1 MAEHSIAVSEE
12 EDFRVRGRKR
22 YPVNSLFVKLSAI
35 VILGI
40 IAVTLAVTYIVIN
53 ISTDIFIDTYGE
65 SQEKVFARIEEELNT
80 FYENTS
86 VIMDQINDD
95 WPFRVYLSDTVQN
108 SAQEYST
115 VYQVQRSLKS
125 AIPNGVEDVSVLV
138 VGKKG
143 KTIVGSGKGEAVT
156 VPANVILGNRLTKR
170 LNEKPG
176 TLIFSYMDQGFTSA
190 TRNTPVIIGAKALI
204 DTGGREPYAYV
215 YVTMKESDFEKMYR
229 YFTSDTSDIEILD
242 RDSRVVSSEIKALLG
257 KKDEELRS
265 IAGDLGKDGIERKN
279 VKRSGVAQ
287 TLLIRRLS
295 YYDMCLIGTID
306 NSRALS
312 NLYDMPQIIVITTLI
327 SLVVLLIILF
337 VIRQT
342 MRPLQML
349 TKKMADVREGNFDLH
364 TEVEGTGEIRE
375 LSETFNYMLDDLN
388 SYVDKLVEVQKDKR
402 NAEIH
407 ALQMQINPHYVFN
420 TLASI
425 KWLILQGDTER
436 STKTI
441 DAFIHLL
448 RSTIYNTDEFIG
460 IGQEVENLKDYVF
473 INNTR
478 YGENVQVEFFVAPD
492 CDEYKIPKL
501 ILQPFIENAFFHAFP
516 DGRRGEIQ
524 IFISLKGD
532 QLRFEISDNGI
543 GMNQEQLLH
552 LQTSKGDGGGHFSG
566 IGIANVD
573 ERIRLIY
580 GLDYGLNITSE
591 PEQGTRVLILLP
603 QKPNKS

>member
-1 MAEHSIAVSEE
+1 
-12 EDFRVRGRKR
+12 
-22 YPVNSLFVKLSAI
+22 
-35 VILGI
+35 
-40 IAVTLAVTYIVIN
+40 
-53 ISTDIFIDTYGE
+53 
-65 SQEKVFARIEEELNT
+65 
-80 FYENTS
+80 
-86 VIMDQINDD
+86 MDQINDD

-364 TEVEGTGEIRE
+364 MEVEGTGEIRE

-460 IGQEVENLKDYVF
+460 ISQEVENLKDYVF

-552 LQTSKGDGGGHFSG
+552 LQTTKGDGGGHFSG